1 MNRMIPTITLF
12 VVLMLVAAPRALT
25 QTGGSDEPSES
36 LISIYHIAP
45 GQHLAFL
52 QWMTARGAIGEKLGI
67 PATQWYAH
75 LDGDSWDYV
84 AIGPVTTDEQDRAVD
99 AAAKAQGL
107 TSGFAAGIELRHLI
121 NSHTD
126 TFALGPISAADLVA
140 LAQGN

>member
-1 MNRMIPTITLF
+1 MNRMILTIAVF
-12 VVLMLVAAPRALT
+12 VVLLLVAAPQALT
-25 QTGGSDEPSES
+25 QTSGSDEPGES
-36 LISIYHIAP
+36 LVSIYHVAA

-52 QWMTARGAIGEKLGI
+52 QWMAAREAIDVQLGI

-75 LDGDSWDYV
+75 LDGDSWDYAAV
-84 AIGPVTTDEQDRAVD
+84 GPVTTDEQERAVE

-107 TSGFAAGIELRHLI
+107 TTGFAAGIELRHLI

-126 TFALGPISAADLVA
+126 TFALGPISATDLVA